1 MVAAQTSLEDRAM
14 SADTLVSNGVVR
26 AATRDD
32 ADACGRIFYDA
43 FASIATR
50 HNLPVEPDSP
60 EFTHFLVGRMLKSE
74 GFAGL
79 AFERDGAVVGS
90 AFVDERGPI
99 VGIGPVVVDPAAQ
112 DDGIGRALT
121 EAALARSRD
130 AAGIRLVQ
138 TAYHYRSL
146 ALYAK
151 LGFVV
156 REPLSVVT
164 GPPPSVSVPG
174 SSVRSARADDAVACD
189 ALCARVHGHTRSGEV
204 RDAIAAGTAVVAER
218 GGRVSGY
225 ATGCGYG
232 WHAVGSTNED
242 LTALLSS
249 AQSFM
254 GLGVLIPSRNAELL
268 RWCLENGL
276 RIVQQST
283 LMTIGLY
290 AEPAGVWLPSVVY

>member
-1 MVAAQTSLEDRAM
+1 M

-60 EFTHFLVGRMLKSE
+60 EFTHFLVGRMLEGE

-79 AFERDGAVVGS
+79 AFERDGAVIGS
-90 AFVDERGPI
+90 AFIDERGPI
-99 VGIGPVVVDPAAQ
+99 AGIGPVVVDPAAQ
-112 DDGIGRALT
+112 DEGVGRALM
-121 EAALARSRD
+121 EAAIARSRD

-151 LGFVV
+151 LGLVV

-174 SSVRSARADDAVACD
+174 ASVRSAVADDALACD
-189 ALCARVHGHTRSGEV
+189 AMCARVHGHTRSGEV

-218 GGRVSGY
+218 AGRVSGY
-225 ATGCGYG
+225 ATGYGYG
-232 WHAVGSTNED
+232 WHAVGSANED
-242 LTALLSS
+242 LMALLSS
-249 AQSFM
+249 AQAFM

-268 RWCLENGL
+268 RWCLEHGL

-290 AEPAGVWLPSVVY
+290 NEPAGAWLPSVVY